1 MPQAL
6 PVGAFV
12 VSSVAG
18 SAALTTT
25 IGAAVAG
32 AINMAIVGAVVGGLT
47 SLVTGG
53 DIMSGVLVGAIG
65 GAVTGGV
72 MGALNPT
79 MFAAGELSAASGT
92 TAVTSPGGWESMVA
106 GGGDVVGSAGGA
118 TTIAPVEQAAASGL
132 GGQMAGQLGSGLTNS
147 FGEMLA
153 GGVKEGA
160 AGMLANKNAEEERA
174 WQAEEAQKQRDAE
187 MEALKMQLDA
197 ASSSGGSAVEKSQQL
212 ASTMAQITEERN
224 LQKEQWQREDSAKA
238 RMRAAA
244 KSLFRPNSEYQT
256 GSPGVLTANEQ
267 AVLVADQQPTTFTP
281 EDAQAVALE
290 TQELV

>member
-12 VSSVAG
+12 VSSFAG
-18 SAALTTT
+18 AAAVTTT

-79 MFAAGELSAASGT
+79 MFAAGELSAASST
-92 TAVTSPGGWESMVA
+92 TAVTSPGGWEGIVA
-106 GGGDVVGSAGGA
+106 GGGDIAGSAGGA
-118 TTIAPVEQAAASGL
+118 TTIAPTTVPTTTTTGL
-132 GGQMAGQLGSGLTNS
+132 VGQLGSGITKGI
-147 FGEMLA
+147 GETLA
-153 GGVKEGA
+153 GGVKDA
-160 AGMLANKNAEEERA
+160 AVSMMANKNAEEERA
-174 WQAEEAQKQRDAE
+174 WKAEEAQKQRDAE

-244 KSLFRPNSEYQT
+244 KSLFRPNSKYQT

-267 AVLVADQQPTTFTP
+267 AVLIADQQPTTFTP